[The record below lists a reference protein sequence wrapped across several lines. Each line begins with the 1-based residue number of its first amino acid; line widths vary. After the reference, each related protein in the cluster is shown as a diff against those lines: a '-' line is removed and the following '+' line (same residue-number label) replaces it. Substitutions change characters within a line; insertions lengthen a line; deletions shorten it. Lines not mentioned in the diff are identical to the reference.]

1 MSGAKSVTAAMVV
14 IGDEVLSGRTADVNI
29 HAVATACT
37 EHGIRLVEARVV
49 ADEVDAIAAAVNA
62 LRARVD
68 YVFTSGGIG
77 PTHDDITADSVA
89 RAFGVELAEHPT
101 AIELLLEHYKDP
113 AQLTPARRRMARVPV
128 GGELIYN
135 AVTKAPGFRVENVF
149 VMAGVPAIMRSML
162 KAIFPTLQSGEIL
175 HSCSVRVECGESS
188 VADALSEIQ
197 AVFPDVLIGSYPF
210 DEGGSFG
217 TNLVAR
223 SADLERLGQVQTAL
237 QQLADQA

>member
-175 HSCSVRVECGESS
+175 HSRSVRVERGESS

-197 AVFPDVLIGSYPF
+197 AAFPDVSIGSYPF
-210 DEGGSFG
+210 NEGGSFG

-223 SADLERLGQVQTAL
+223 SADLERLGQVQSAL